1 MCMCNFMTI
10 LDLVLQISYYKVSKK
25 LNKCVLIWNKVI
37 YATEMGKYT
46 SFFPFNNKSA
56 KNL

>member
-1 MCMCNFMTI
+1 MTI